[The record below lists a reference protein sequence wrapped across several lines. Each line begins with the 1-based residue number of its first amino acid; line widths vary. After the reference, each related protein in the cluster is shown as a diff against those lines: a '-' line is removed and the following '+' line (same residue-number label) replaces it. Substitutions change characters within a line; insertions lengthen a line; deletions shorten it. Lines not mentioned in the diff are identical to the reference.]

1 MVLPHDGLFAD
12 RAEVFVGTRKMA
24 AAEKSPVDRKRRG
37 VYGFE
42 NQVALRIGDGAF
54 LLGIAAPEHV
64 DDTLFAFG
72 DGADYGVG
80 EGLPAVSGVR
90 CRFMGADR
98 EHGVEQ
104 QHALLGPAAQ
114 IAALNG
120 YIGQANA
127 GAGYFAANHAGEALV
142 SARLEGSA
150 DVAVGVNAGIMW
162 DINSEWSLGMSWR
175 SRMNMKVGSGR
186 AALSY
191 VSPETQ
197 QYLTLLN
204 ALSTMAGGSEVI
216 PGLDRGTFSAE
227 LPLPTTVT
235 WGVSFRPAPKW
246 EFAVDLQWVGWSAYE
261 ALNVEFN
268 EKELGID
275 PIYSVKN
282 YSNTLTFRFGGQYRA
297 CDWLTARMGMYV
309 DESPVSSDYLN
320 PETPSMT
327 KVSYTAGLSFRPRKY
342 VSIDVAYCYV
352 SSADPERTGSY
363 PIYSYQDNT
372 KLESIFSGNYKLH
385 AHVLSFGVG
394 FNF

>member
-1 MVLPHDGLFAD
+1 
-12 RAEVFVGTRKMA
+12 
-24 AAEKSPVDRKRRG
+24 
-37 VYGFE
+37 
-42 NQVALRIGDGAF
+42 
-54 LLGIAAPEHV
+54 
-64 DDTLFAFG
+64 
-72 DGADYGVG
+72 
-80 EGLPAVSGVR
+80 
-90 CRFMGADR
+90 
-98 EHGVEQ
+98 
-104 QHALLGPAAQ
+104 
-114 IAALNG
+114 
-120 YIGQANA
+120 
-127 GAGYFAANHAGEALV
+127 
-142 SARLEGSA
+142 
-150 DVAVGVNAGIMW
+150 
-162 DINSEWSLGMSWR
+162 
-175 SRMNMKVGSGR
+175 MNMKVGSGR

-327 KVSYTAGLSFRPRKY
+327 KLAYTAGVTFRPCKWMHVDLAYGY
-342 VSIDVAYCYV
+342 VN
-352 SSADPERTGSY
+352 SADPERTGSY
-363 PIYSYQDNT
+363 PYVNSVLALANEQIKNVAPEYPTTSAITD
-372 KLESIFSGNYKLH
+372 FSGNYTAR
-385 AHVLSFGVG
+385 AHTFSIGVG
-394 FNF
+394 FSF